1 MKKIQ
6 LIVIFLF
13 LCFCISEAEVVC
25 VLNQKVT
32 AYPDAEGRNWDFGA
46 TEFCDNASA
55 EYSKEADD
63 GISYYQEK
71 IKGHLSM
78 SYYKKQDSIFL
89 SRIWS
94 RLFYVDI
101 ESPEAFAVDNSS
113 RSIPFIGK
121 GTYSATVPVREEGT
135 LSYVPEVE
143 GVMSFG
149 DECSVAARMSVQK
162 MDFVVRLGGN
172 ADSIIAVAEA
182 DTLPHYTY
190 SIYRWRVASDDWPS
204 AIMAVVEEK
213 DGQGKVVDVSKVAYC
228 VNKDLITA
236 DNAVDPENI
245 DVKISREGFIFNLPE
260 GYSPVAAYVAITTEG
275 GILYHEE
282 LINLSPGQDYLLKL
296 PNLADGRYIVAV
308 SVNGNSFKNYL
319 NVSSMK
325 IK

>member
-1 MKKIQ
+1 M
-6 LIVIFLF
+6 
-13 LCFCISEAEVVC
+13 
-25 VLNQKVT
+25 
-32 AYPDAEGRNWDFGA
+32 
-46 TEFCDNASA
+46 
-55 EYSKEADD
+55 
-63 GISYYQEK
+63 
-71 IKGHLSM
+71 
-78 SYYKKQDSIFL
+78 
-89 SRIWS
+89 
-94 RLFYVDI
+94 FYVDI
-101 ESPEAFAVDNSS
+101 ESPETFAVDNSS

-149 DECSVAARMSVQK
+149 DECSVPARMSVQK

-190 SIYRWRVASDDWPS
+190 SIYRWRVAPDDWPS

-213 DGQGKVVDVSKVAYC
+213 DGQGKVVDVSRVAYC

-236 DNAVDPENI
+236 DNAVAPENI
-245 DVKISREGFIFNLPE
+245 DVKISKEGFIFNLPE
-260 GYSPVAAYVAITTEG
+260 GYSPVTAYVAITTEG

-319 NVSSMK
+319 RL
-325 IK
+325 